1 MARSKKHIIKLTD
14 DEVRELKFV
23 IRKKKTS
30 KTICSRCQIILD
42 LDEAHGNLSFLW
54 KQGYDSSG
62 WSISVPPLSV
72 SAFRCTIKRKLTSH
86 SSGV

>member
-42 LDEAHGNLSFLW
+42 LDEAHGNLSFY
-54 KQGYDSSG
+54 GNRVM
-62 WSISVPPLSV
+62 SVRDGQYLSRRSV
-72 SAFRCTIKRKLTSH
+72 SAFRCPIKRKLTSH